1 MELLSGIEPL
11 SQNYKFHV
19 LPLNYRSM
27 LWQGMLDSNQRCKVQ
42 SLVPLSTWLIPYIMV
57 VTAGFEPATY
67 GLEGHCSNPPELSDH
82 IMVGMTGFEPAIS
95 GL

>member
-1 MELLSGIEPL
+1 M
-11 SQNYKFHV
+11 
-19 LPLNYRSM
+19 
-27 LWQGMLDSNQRCKVQ
+27 
-42 SLVPLSTWLIPYIMV
+42 PLSTWLIPHIMV
-57 VTAGFEPATY
+57 ITAGFEPATY